1 MTANAPAPTQSP
13 DSESQTDAPPPA
25 AAAKPVDPTD
35 SPDAYQ
41 AALEAEVARRI
52 DAVERRWQ
60 SRKDRELNR
69 ARRRWESEAGQVI
82 DPELLAWI
90 ADTDPR
96 EVGQW
101 LKTGLTDQQPTPP
114 EPAAA
119 PTSQPE
125 ALAASDESPPSPPAE
140 DGSQSTH
147 SDSASTADSTPV
159 EPQTD
164 GPTDAETAEHASP
177 APDVETRGRSPRT
190 PGRTAQPGPLAR
202 PLFLAAAR
210 PPTPSSRSKPASP
223 AARWTWRP
231 TRPLAGNAASCSQ
244 RPLEIPAPDSDPA
257 SASGALCLPGGKAG
271 ADILTRL
278 HANTDG
284 DACPTG
290 DRVA

>member
-90 ADTDPR
+90 ADADPR

-125 ALAASDESPPSPPAE
+125 APAASDESPPSPPAE
-140 DGSQSTH
+140 DGLQSTH
-147 SDSASTADSTPV
+147 SDPASTADSTPV

-177 APDVETRGRSPRT
+177 APDVEREAEARERLAERRSQDPSPDLFPSRGAPADAFQQIEAGFARGEVDLET
-190 PGRTAQPGPLAR
+190 YETARRRRGLM
-202 PLFLAAAR
+202 
-210 PPTPSSRSKPASP
+210 
-223 AARWTWRP
+223 
-231 TRPLAGNAASCSQ
+231 
-244 RPLEIPAPDSDPA
+244 
-257 SASGALCLPGGKAG
+257 
-271 ADILTRL
+271 
-278 HANTDG
+278 
-284 DACPTG
+284 
-290 DRVA
+290 

>member
-90 ADTDPR
+90 ADADPR

-101 LKTGLTDQQPTPP
+101 LKTGPDRSAAHAARASRRADVSAGGTSRVRRI
-114 EPAAA
+114 PAIT
-119 PTSQPE
+119 TSGGWI
-125 ALAASDESPPSPPAE
+125 AVHTFGLCK
-140 DGSQSTH
+140 H
-147 SDSASTADSTPV
+147 SGLDPGRA
-159 EPQTD
+159 TD
-164 GPTDAETAEHASP
+164 GRADRRRNCGARVACTGCR
-177 APDVETRGRSPRT
+177 TRGRSPRT

-202 PLFLAAAR
+202 PL
-210 PPTPSSRSKPASP
+210 S
-223 AARWTWRP
+223 
-231 TRPLAGNAASCSQ
+231 
-244 RPLEIPAPDSDPA
+244 
-257 SASGALCLPGGKAG
+257 
-271 ADILTRL
+271 
-278 HANTDG
+278 
-284 DACPTG
+284 
-290 DRVA
+290 